1 MNGAVFHLES
11 CQQFTSKWNEDVE
24 DFDGLQV
31 VDVDI
36 RNPEVVDEADVDGH
50 VRVVGRGIRP
60 KEPLLLPPV
69 GCCYSA
75 IGGGINKY
83 HCVRRLIR

>member
-31 VDVDI
+31 VDVDV

-60 KEPLLLPPV
+60 KEPLLLPPE
-69 GCCYSA
+69 GCYIA
-75 IGGGINKY
+75 IGGSISNPHSGQRQI
-83 HCVRRLIR
+83 H